1 LKESK
6 FKNQKQHIIYV
17 LLKGSFNNDNEGGKL
32 NLEALYKE
40 VQNILTNLLNSDN
53 SIITVL
59 LADPT
64 GELIHFATRNPE
76 VDEMKLRMAAA
87 TIAATFGGAR
97 VLGEDFQVY
106 SPNFLIYEFEG
117 GNLVITKCYKDTT
130 LAVLADNNGQ
140 LGALRALARKYSNTL
155 NPILEKLYI
164 EIEKEIKS
172 GKISNI

>member
-1 LKESK
+1 MA
-6 FKNQKQHIIYV
+6 
-17 LLKGSFNNDNEGGKL
+17 
-32 NLEALYKE
+32 LEELYKE
-40 VQNILTNLLNSDN
+40 VHSILLKLLNSDN

-64 GELIHFATRNPE
+64 GELIHFATKNSDL
-76 VDEMKLRMAAA
+76 DEMKLRMAAA

-97 VLGEDFQVY
+97 VLGEDFEVL

-130 LAVLADNNGQ
+130 LAILASSDGQ
-140 LGALRALARKYSNTL
+140 LGALRALARKYSNNL
-155 NPILEKLYI
+155 NSILEKLFI